1 MVPGRP
7 RGLPSLKD
15 TTRASAD
22 RKFIR
27 RSLPGR
33 PAGMRDELNG
43 WNASVWPDADLFFGG
58 EDDAILT
65 RRYAGE
71 ERRALV
77 TEEANAM
84 RAGGGEEEEE
94 EDDADGKDREEQQ

>member
-15 TTRASAD
+15 TTRALAD
-22 RKFIR
+22 RKIIR
-27 RSLPGR
+27 RS

-94 EDDADGKDREEQQ
+94 EDDADGKDREEQR